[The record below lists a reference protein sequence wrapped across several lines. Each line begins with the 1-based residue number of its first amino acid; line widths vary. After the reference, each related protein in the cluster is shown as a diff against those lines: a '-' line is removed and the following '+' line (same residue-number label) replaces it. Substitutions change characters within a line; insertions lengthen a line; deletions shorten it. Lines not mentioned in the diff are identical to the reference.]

1 MARRERPLSPH
12 LQVYRFAYTMS
23 LSILHRATGVA
34 LFAGLLILSCWL
46 LAAADGPEHYA
57 RVAAFLGHPV
67 LKIALIGWVVAFWY
81 HLFAGLRHLAWDLG
95 FGFEK
100 AVARRSGAIVV
111 GATLVAVAV
120 TLGLAA
126 HLFGGGA

>member
-1 MARRERPLSPH
+1 MATRERPLSPH

-34 LFAGLLILSCWL
+34 LFVGLLLLSCWL
-46 LAAADGPEHYA
+46 LAAADGEEHYG

-67 LKIALIGWVVAFWY
+67 LKIALIGWVAAFWY
-81 HLFAGLRHLAWDLG
+81 HLFAGLRHLVWDFGVG
-95 FGFEK
+95 FDK
-100 AVARRSGAIVV
+100 PTARRSGRLVV
-111 GATLVAVAV
+111 VATVIAVAV
-120 TLGLAA
+120 TLGFAA

>member
-1 MARRERPLSPH
+1 MATRERPLSPH
-12 LQVYRFAYTMS
+12 LQVYRPGYTMT

-34 LFAGLLILSCWL
+34 LSAGLLLFSCWL
-46 LAAADGPEHYA
+46 LAAADGAEHYG

-67 LKIALIGWVVAFWY
+67 LKIALIGWVTAFWY
-81 HLFAGLRHLAWDLG
+81 HFFNGLRHLAWDVGL
-95 FGFEK
+95 GFEK
-100 AVARRSGAIVV
+100 AVARRSGMLVV
-111 GATLVAVAV
+111 VATAVAVSV